1 MSMGWAGEGYSMD
14 SGCLVVE
21 RVNRCRSSPHGA
33 YDEHRKAYRQSSMN
47 TALMGALDPKPIAAI
62 VGAGRTKFG
71 ELWYSNPEKLLFEAG
86 LRCVESVDR
95 GLGRRDIQACFFG
108 SFLYQVTNKLGLIP
122 GYMSREL
129 GLNIPISMTEAACA
143 SGGSALYNACVGI
156 KSGMY
161 DVVLVGGFEKMT
173 DRSEKIVDDLMFA
186 ADPHEFDAG
195 FTFSGLYAAM
205 MARYIHDYSG
215 GDGRC
220 RDALA
225 MVSCKNHHHAIENE
239 YAQFRRE
246 FTVDDVKASRLVA
259 DPIRLLHCSPISDG
273 AAALIVTSPEVARKL
288 TDTPVYIVGSQ
299 QATTDISLYTRDSLT
314 SIKTTRLATSSAL
327 SEAGLTIRDIQLAEV
342 HDCFTIEEVLF
353 LEDVGLYRRGEG
365 WRGVYESYE
374 SFKGSKHIPYVE
386 GGAELIVNA
395 GGGLKA
401 DGHPVG
407 ATGVRQAYECF
418 KQLRGEAGGNQVDTD
433 KPLSA
438 ALCHNIGGTGGI
450 ATVHILMRDVQ

>member
-1 MSMGWAGEGYSMD
+1 MS
-14 SGCLVVE
+14 
-21 RVNRCRSSPHGA
+21 NFTSS
-33 YDEHRKAYRQSSMN
+33 
-47 TALMGALDPKPIAAI
+47 KPIAAI

-86 LRCVESVDR
+86 LKCVESVDH

-108 SFLYQVTNKLGLIP
+108 SFLYQVTNKLGNIP
-122 GYMSREL
+122 GYMAREL
-129 GLNIPISMTEAACA
+129 GVNIPISMTEAACA
-143 SGGSALYNACVGI
+143 SGGSALYNACVGV

-173 DRSEKIVDDLMFA
+173 DRSDKIVDDLMFA

-195 FTFSGLYAAM
+195 FTFAGLYATM
-205 MARYIHDYSG
+205 MSRYIHDYGG

-220 RDALA
+220 EDAVA
-225 MVSCKNHHHAIENE
+225 MVSCKNHHHAMGND
-239 YAQFRRE
+239 YAQFHRE
-246 FTVDDVKASRLVA
+246 FTVDDIKTSRLVA

-273 AAALIVTSPEVARKL
+273 AAALVLTSPEVARKL

-299 QATTDISLYTRDSLT
+299 QATTDISLYTRASLT
-314 SIKTTRLATSSAL
+314 SIETTRLAAGSAM
-327 SEAGLTIRDIQLAEV
+327 SEAKLSMKDVQLAEV
-342 HDCFTIEEVLF
+342 HDCFTIEEVMF
-353 LEDVGLYRRGEG
+353 LEDSGFYGRGEG
-365 WRGVYESYE
+365 WKGVHDSYE
-374 SFKGSKHIPYVE
+374 SFRGSKHIPYVGE
-386 GGAELIVNA
+386 GTELLVNP

-418 KQLRGEAGGNQVDTD
+418 KQLRGEARGHQFDADG
-433 KPLSA
+433 PLET

-450 ATVHILMRDVQ
+450 CTVHVLRRGA